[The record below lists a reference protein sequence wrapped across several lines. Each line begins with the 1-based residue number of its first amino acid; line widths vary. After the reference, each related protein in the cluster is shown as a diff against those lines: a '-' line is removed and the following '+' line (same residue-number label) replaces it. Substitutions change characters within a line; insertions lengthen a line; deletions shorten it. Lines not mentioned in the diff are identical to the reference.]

1 MSQVCAAEGCTH
13 DQTVFWQPE
22 LEAKDCLRLIAFYR
36 SRRQGRAF
44 NPIPLCQDHAS
55 AVRMGTRFQ
64 FKHKASRFIFEGKE
78 ITPYA
83 PTAPAGPR

>member
-1 MSQVCAAEGCTH
+1 MSQVCAAEGCH
-13 DQTVFWQPE
+13 HERTVLWQPE
-22 LEAKDCLRLIAFYR
+22 LERSDWLSLAEFYR
-36 SRRQGRAF
+36 PGFQARAF
-44 NPIPLCQDHAS
+44 EAIPLCQDHAS